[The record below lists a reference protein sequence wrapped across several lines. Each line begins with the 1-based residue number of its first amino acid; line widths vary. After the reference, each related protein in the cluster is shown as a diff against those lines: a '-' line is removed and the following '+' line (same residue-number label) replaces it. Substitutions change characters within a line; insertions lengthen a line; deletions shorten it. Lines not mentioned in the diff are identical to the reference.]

1 MNNWGKFNETTLL
14 EKEEFYN
21 GLKVEEITDA
31 DYMHGKLLLNSQTIW
46 MTFMKIL
53 KNTFQ
58 IKNKY

>member
-31 DYMHGKLLLNSQTIW
+31 DYMHGKLLLNSQMIW

-58 IKNKY
+58 IKNKH